1 MTNIDA
7 RGKNCPIPVIMTKK
21 VIAEGAKE
29 ITVLVDN
36 KTATLNLE
44 KLAQNSGMSF
54 SCKAIGNDF
63 EVVLSGEGKAAEIIE
78 ALTLDAVGK
87 ACPTPVIMAKNALVE
102 GVKELTV
109 LVDNKIAVQNLTKL
123 GENNGKTVTSSE
135 ENGVF
140 TVVIAGEGAA
150 KNEIAAATLD
160 ATKVNCPIPVC
171 MAKNALKEVKELTMI
186 VDMPIAVENLKKLAN
201 NLGKTVAVSEVD
213 GLFHVTLGGEGNP
226 VEETPVGDW
235 CAFVTEKSIGVAPNE
250 LGGNL
255 MKMYLYTLTQSENLP
270 GAMLF
275 MNEGV
280 KVLENEEMQLSL
292 AELAI
297 KGVKLIF
304 CGACLNFYGISHLCP
319 PANISNMYV
328 IVEEMGKY
336 NKVVKI

>member
-63 EVVLSGEGKAAEIIE
+63 EVVLSGEGKAAAVAEI
-78 ALTLDAVGK
+78 
-87 ACPTPVIMAKNALVE
+87 P
-102 GVKELTV
+102 
-109 LVDNKIAVQNLTKL
+109 
-123 GENNGKTVTSSE
+123 E
-135 ENGVF
+135 E
-140 TVVIAGEGAA
+140 
-150 KNEIAAATLD
+150 K
-160 ATKVNCPIPVC
+160 
-171 MAKNALKEVKELTMI
+171 
-186 VDMPIAVENLKKLAN
+186 
-201 NLGKTVAVSEVD
+201 
-213 GLFHVTLGGEGNP
+213 P
-226 VEETPVGDW
+226 VEATQTGDW
-235 CAFVTEKSIGVAPNE
+235 CVFVTEKSIGVAPNE

>member
-21 VIAEGAKE
+21 VIAEGEKE
-29 ITVLVDN
+29 IVVLVDN

-44 KLAQNSGMSF
+44 KLANNSGMSF
-54 SCKAIGNDF
+54 SCKEIGKDF
-63 EVVLSGEGKAAEIIE
+63 EVTLSGEGKAAAEIDE
-78 ALTLDAVGK
+78 
-87 ACPTPVIMAKNALVE
+87 
-102 GVKELTV
+102 
-109 LVDNKIAVQNLTKL
+109 NK
-123 GENNGKTVTSSE
+123 
-135 ENGVF
+135 
-140 TVVIAGEGAA
+140 
-150 KNEIAAATLD
+150 
-160 ATKVNCPIPVC
+160 
-171 MAKNALKEVKELTMI
+171 
-186 VDMPIAVENLKKLAN
+186 
-201 NLGKTVAVSEVD
+201 
-213 GLFHVTLGGEGNP
+213 P
-226 VEETPVGDW
+226 VEAKQPGDW
-235 CAFVTEKSIGVAPNE
+235 CVFVAEKSIGTAPNE

>member
-21 VIAEGAKE
+21 VIAEGEKE

-54 SCKAIGNDF
+54 SCKEIGKDF
-63 EVVLSGEGKAAEIIE
+63 EVTLSGEGKAADS
-78 ALTLDAVGK
+78 A
-87 ACPTPVIMAKNALVE
+87 
-102 GVKELTV
+102 
-109 LVDNKIAVQNLTKL
+109 
-123 GENNGKTVTSSE
+123 
-135 ENGVF
+135 
-140 TVVIAGEGAA
+140 
-150 KNEIAAATLD
+150 EIAENKPAE
-160 ATKVNCPIPVC
+160 
-171 MAKNALKEVKELTMI
+171 AKQ
-186 VDMPIAVENLKKLAN
+186 P
-201 NLGKTVAVSEVD
+201 
-213 GLFHVTLGGEGNP
+213 
-226 VEETPVGDW
+226 GDW
-235 CAFVTEKSIGVAPNE
+235 CVFVAEKSIGTAPNE

-255 MKMYLYTLTQSENLP
+255 MKMYLYTLTQSDNLP

-280 KVLENEEMQLSL
+280 KVLENEEMQVSL

-304 CGACLNFYGISHLCP
+304 CGACLNFYGISHLCAP
-319 PANISNMYV
+319 ENISNMYV
-328 IVEEMGKY
+328 IVEEMAKY

>member
-44 KLAQNSGMSF
+44 KLANNSGMSF
-54 SCKAIGNDF
+54 SCKEIGSDF
-63 EVVLSGEGKAAEIIE
+63 EVVLSGDGKAPELIE
-78 ALTLDAVGK
+78 ALTLDA
-87 ACPTPVIMAKNALVE
+87 TN
-102 GVKELTV
+102 
-109 LVDNKIAVQNLTKL
+109 
-123 GENNGKTVTSSE
+123 
-135 ENGVF
+135 
-140 TVVIAGEGAA
+140 
-150 KNEIAAATLD
+150 
-160 ATKVNCPIPVC
+160 VNCPIPVC
-171 MAKNALKEVKELTMI
+171 MAKNALKEVKELTML
-186 VDMPIAVENLKKLAN
+186 VDMEIAVENLKKLAN
-201 NLGKTVAVSEVD
+201 NLGKTVSVSEKD
-213 GLFHVTLGGEGNP
+213 GIYSVVIGGDGKP

-255 MKMYLYTLTQSENLP
+255 MKMYLYTLTQSESLP

-328 IVEEMGKY
+328 IVEEMAKY